1 MEFFGLSPIELLV
14 IVVVAIVV
22 FGQRLP
28 QVAGETAA
36 TLQRFKRSLT
46 DLRRE
51 TGIDQEIYKA
61 KREYE
66 EAQRQARAADPRMEL
81 SREAAAAKAQAAALA
96 REAALRNGPGGVTEV
111 SAASELGATPPSGS
125 IPAAPGRPDP
135 DSAGTSPAEGTAT
148 RPAPGPA
155 HPDQG

>member
-14 IVVVAIVV
+14 IVVVAIVM

-61 KREYE
+61 KREFE
-66 EAQRQARAADPRMEL
+66 EAQRQARAVDPRMEL

-96 REAALRNGPGGVTEV
+96 REASLRSEPGGMTQV
-111 SAASELGATPPSGS
+111 SAASELEATPPSGS
-125 IPAAPGRPDP
+125 TPALPGRPDP
-135 DSAGTSPAEGTAT
+135 GSAGTSPAAGATPPTAD
-148 RPAPGPA
+148 PA
-155 HPDQG
+155 HPGQG

>member
-1 MEFFGLSPIELLV
+1 VEFFGLSPIELLV

-61 KREYE
+61 KREFE
-66 EAQRQARAADPRMEL
+66 EAQRQARAADPRLEL
-81 SREAAAAKAQAAALA
+81 TREAAAAKAQAAALA
-96 REAALRNGPGGVTEV
+96 REAALRNEP
-111 SAASELGATPPSGS
+111 SGATQVSGAAELEPTPPTGS
-125 IPAAPGRPDP
+125 IPAGPGRPDP
-135 DSAGTSPAEGTAT
+135 GSAGTNPEAGTASHPT
-148 RPAPGPA
+148 PAPA
-155 HPDQG
+155 RPDQG

>member
-61 KREYE
+61 KRDFE

-96 REAALRNGPGGVTEV
+96 RETSLRNEPGGTPQGNVAGEP
-111 SAASELGATPPSGS
+111 EATPPSGS
-125 IPAAPGRPDP
+125 RPAHPGRPDP
-135 DSAGTSPAEGTAT
+135 DPAGTNPAGGAT
-148 RPAPGPA
+148 PPTPDPA
-155 HPDQG
+155 HPGQG

>member
-1 MEFFGLSPIELLV
+1 MEFFGLSPIEMLV

-61 KREYE
+61 KREFE
-66 EAQRQARAADPRMEL
+66 EAQRQARAIDPRMEL

-96 REAALRNGPGGVTEV
+96 REASLRSEPSGATQV
-111 SAASELGATPPSGS
+111 SAATELEPTPRPDS
-125 IPAAPGRPDP
+125 IPPGPGRPGP
-135 DSAGTSPAEGTAT
+135 GSAGTNPAEAAGNP
-148 RPAPGPA
+148 PASGPGS
-155 HPDQG
+155 PDRG